1 VFIHGYPLLRD
12 CIVQEG
18 EGFMKLL
25 LAEDE
30 KDLSR
35 ALWAILRHNN
45 YTVDAVYD
53 GRDALDYALAEA
65 YDGILLD
72 VMLPT
77 MDGFE
82 VLRRLRA
89 EGVKTPVLLLTAKGE
104 REDKIHG
111 LDLGADDYV
120 TKPFDMPELL
130 ARIRALTRRGGDYS
144 HSLLRFGDLEL
155 NKSTFELCGPQGRIR
170 LAGKEFQVMEMLLA
184 VPGRVI
190 PTGRFM
196 ERIWGYDSDSEI
208 NVVWVYVSYLRKKL
222 AALEANIKIRASRNA
237 GYSLESKPS

>member
-1 VFIHGYPLLRD
+1 
-12 CIVQEG
+12 
-18 EGFMKLL
+18 MKLL
-25 LAEDE
+25 LVEDE
-30 KDLSR
+30 RDLSR

-53 GRDALDYALAEA
+53 GRDALDYALAES

-130 ARIRALTRRGGDYS
+130 ARVRALTRRGKDYS
-144 HSLLRFGDLEL
+144 HSLLKLGDLEL
-155 NKSTFELCGPQGRIR
+155 NKSTFELCGPNGSIR
-170 LAGKEFQVMEMLLA
+170 LAGKEFQIMEYLLA

-190 PTGRFM
+190 PTERFM
-196 ERIWGYDSDSEI
+196 ERIWGYDCNSEI
-208 NVVWVYVSYLRKKL
+208 NVVWVCISSLRKKL
-222 AALEANIKIRASRNA
+222 VSLGTNVKIRASRGV
-237 GYSLESKPS
+237 GYSVEVEQ